1 MTKLKLVIVVLLCIG
16 IALSFSL
23 AGCKTTAAAETTAA
37 ETTAAAAETTAAA
50 AETTAA
56 ETTAPKELRTVKYV
70 LPRSLEV
77 LDDAHVWAG
86 LKMGYFAAQG
96 LDLSIEQSYG
106 TTDIKMLAAGQAEFA
121 IPSPGFQMVGRDMEL
136 PLKSIFQVDTRQI
149 FGFCVKAGSDI
160 KKIED
165 LKGKTISLGDASWDA
180 IANQFIVAAGLKT
193 TDVTYIAAGENRA
206 QMVDQGK
213 ADAVLTWQKEFQ
225 LWAGQGMEFDYIDGE
240 PYIPG
245 CANSVVVTEK
255 LLKEDPELIK
265 AFGRAYAQAL
275 YFTKLNP
282 AAATEIVLA
291 QFPAIKLNF
300 EQALPSIEALV
311 YITNDKDTE
320 KMGYGFH
327 NVDEWNLV
335 KKYMM
340 ETGVLSQDID
350 VTTLYTNEFVE
361 YYNAFD
367 HATVEADAKNYVLE
381 NK

>member
-1 MTKLKLVIVVLLCIG
+1 MLVVRLIPIKRRYFIKKKGKKMKKLKLILVVVLCIG
-16 IALSFSL
+16 IVLSFSI
-23 AGCKTTAAAETTAA
+23 AGCKTTASTE
-37 ETTAAAAETTAAA
+37 
-50 AETTAA
+50 
-56 ETTAPKELRTVKYV
+56 APKELRQVKYV

-86 LKMGYFAAQG
+86 LKMGYFAQQG

-106 TTDIKMLAAGQAEFA
+106 TTDIKMLAADQAEFA
-121 IPSPGFQMVGRDMEL
+121 IPSPGFQMVGRDQEL

-160 KKIED
+160 KTIED
-165 LKGKTISLGDASWDA
+165 LKGKTISLGDAAWDA
-180 IANQFIVAAGLKT
+180 ISNQFIVAAGLKPE
-193 TDVTYIAAGENRA
+193 DVNYVVGGESRA
-206 QMVDQGK
+206 QMVDQGQ

-225 LWAGQGMEFDYIDGE
+225 LWAGQGLEFDYIDGE

-255 LLKEDPELIK
+255 RLSEEPELIK

-282 AAATEIVLA
+282 QAATQIVLA
-291 QFPAIKLNF
+291 QFPAIKLTM

-320 KMGYGFH
+320 TKGYGWH

-340 ETGVLSQDID
+340 ETGILTDDID
-350 VTTLYTNEFVE
+350 VTTLWTNEFVD
-361 YYNAFD
+361 YYNDFD
-367 HATVEADAKNYVLE
+367 KAAVEADAKNFKME
-381 NK
+381 